1 MKTLEI
7 YVSGRVQGVSYRF
20 NTVKKAQLHNITGQ
34 VRNLGD
40 GRVKVIATG
49 KDNDL
54 ELFLK
59 ELHRGTSLTNVTEL
73 LVNEIPLEEY
83 EIFRI
88 VY

>member
-20 NTVKKAQLHNITGQ
+20 NTIKKARLHNITGQ

-40 GRVKVIATG
+40 GRVQVIATG
-49 KDNDL
+49 EDEGL
-54 ELFLK
+54 ELFLE
-59 ELHRGTSLTNVTEL
+59 ELRRGTSLANVTEL
-73 LVNEIPLEEY
+73 IINEIPLEEY
-83 EIFRI
+83 EIFQI